1 MPQLNHAQT
10 RICPNCSG
18 FAAVA
23 IATGV
28 RLSDGSRDT
37 IPVTC
42 PTCHG
47 MGLVA
52 RPLVTAKAA

>member
-28 RLSDGSRDT
+28 RLRDGSRDT

-42 PTCHG
+42 STCHG
-47 MGLVA
+47 VGLVA
-52 RPLVTAKAA
+52 RHLATARTA